1 MVASRQPG
9 IVPEEILMKK
19 HLANILSTLRIITAA
34 LLLWYGEFTVSFL
47 RLFSFAG
54 LTDLLDGPIA
64 RLTKSV
70 STLGSKL
77 DTAGDVLL
85 YVAVAKILLIK
96 KKIRM
101 RYFLI
106 IISAMLAL
114 LISAFIG
121 LSRFGDFFFIHTVS
135 GKLLGVNCFLL
146 PFASFGGILDISILI
161 ISVLFV
167 ILAVESLVIQTKSS
181 VPSPDARTVLSI
193 HFNSTKN

>member
-1 MVASRQPG
+1 MSCRDGCIPTTRNCARGNPY
-9 IVPEEILMKK
+9 EETFGQYFVNTEN
-19 HLANILSTLRIITAA
+19 HH
-34 LLLWYGEFTVSFL
+34 GSFAVVV

-77 DTAGDVLL
+77 DTAGDELL